1 VEAREVIDG
10 APLAGL
16 ATFDALLRE
25 AAKTYPR
32 AILSPERMSFSG
44 LDSLADHYTARWRE
58 ALTRIGDATVLVA
71 APTAQS
77 FAALVAALRA
87 GLALSLAPPE
97 IRARELDAA
106 IVAADATLLAG
117 PVRFAGF
124 PIGDLMSR
132 VALDQERVSLV
143 AIHGGGL
150 PGVLA
155 LDEPRENYS
164 TYAPRSAGAQI
175 RLAPTRGGPSAR
187 FDEGELIGAAG
198 TIVRAARIAPG
209 DAILTTLSCASAA
222 GLVAGPLAALV
233 AGARLNFH
241 APFDTRAFLAALDA
255 AAPVH
260 LVVPEAVAPSLE
272 AAGLLNHG
280 RIASLILSCASD
292 PEAPAFD
299 EALGDAPV
307 LYVSAGPWGGV
318 RVETAPQMT
327 EPDADNG
334 RPQ

>member
-1 VEAREVIDG
+1 M
-10 APLAGL
+10 
-16 ATFDALLRE
+16 TFDPPAAGVSTFGALLRE
-25 AAKTYPR
+25 AARNFPR
-32 AILSPERMSFSG
+32 ATLSPERTSFAG
-44 LDSLADHYTARWRE
+44 LDSLADHYAARWRE
-58 ALTRIGDATVLVA
+58 ALIRLGDSAIAVT

-77 FAALVAALRA
+77 VASLVGALRA
-87 GLALSLAPPE
+87 GLALALSPPE

-106 IVAADATLLAG
+106 IVAADATLLVG
-117 PVRFAGF
+117 PLRFAGLS
-124 PIGDLMSR
+124 IGDLMSR
-132 VALDQERVSLV
+132 VAFDQERVSMV
-143 AIHGGGL
+143 ALHDGSL

-164 TYAPRSAGAQI
+164 IYEPRSADAQI
-175 RLAPTRGGPSAR
+175 RLAPMRDGPSAR
-187 FDEGELIGAAG
+187 FDEGELIDAAR

-222 GLVAGPLAALV
+222 GLAAGPLAALV
-233 AGARLNFH
+233 SGARLNFH
-241 APFDTRAFLAALDA
+241 APFDTRAFVAALDA

-260 LVVPEAVAPSLE
+260 LVVPEAIAPALE

-280 RIASLILSCASD
+280 RIASLILSCASE

-318 RVETAPQMT
+318 RVEVAPHSVA
-327 EPDADNG
+327 PDDDNG
-334 RPQ
+334 ERP